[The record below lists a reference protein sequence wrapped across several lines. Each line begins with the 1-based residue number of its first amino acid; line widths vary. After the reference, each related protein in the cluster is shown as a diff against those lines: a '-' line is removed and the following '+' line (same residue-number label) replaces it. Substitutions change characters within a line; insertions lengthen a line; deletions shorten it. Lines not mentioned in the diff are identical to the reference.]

1 MNKIFK
7 ILISFVFVLLFAF
20 TSIGYAAL
28 SQDFAVKGYIL
39 MNEQT
44 GVYILTVN
52 VVDDDTNSI
61 GTINSYA
68 KTILNNRVE
77 LGNYGNSIVT
87 YEITVKNNDT
97 EPVGYNDMIYS
108 TEFYD
113 NENIVY
119 TLYSLSED
127 PQYGLSKKDEPIP
140 VGSYRTFRVHIG
152 YKDGV
157 SINDNILNSVV
168 NFQFMHW
175 DDIFIE
181 DIIPDSPE
189 DNRQGLN
196 HMSLLEAIIGPE
208 HGLNGPS
215 GSTLNK
221 AISQRTEAG
230 RNEIGGAQH
239 MTGSTLKKVLQSA
252 GNINVNYIIHL
263 YSDHEYHVYSWNI
276 ADAKKVGSIISVYKT
291 KLINLDGEWVIGAAE
306 EGTAE
311 VVDYAKFYQGKTS
324 GGESTSIDYGSFV
337 ANPTPIE

>member
-1 MNKIFK
+1 MNKLFK

-97 EPVGYNDMIYS
+97 EPVGYNDMFYS

-113 NENIVY
+113 NVNIVY

-157 SINDNILNSVV
+157 AISDNILNSVV

-181 DIIPDSPE
+181 DIIPDDPE
-189 DNRQGLN
+189 DNQQGLN
-196 HMSLLEAIIGPE
+196 HLSLLEAIIGPE

-252 GNINVNYIIHL
+252 GNINVNYIIHF

-311 VVDYAKFYQGKTS
+311 VVDYAKFYQGKVS

-337 ANPTPIE
+337 ANPTPVE